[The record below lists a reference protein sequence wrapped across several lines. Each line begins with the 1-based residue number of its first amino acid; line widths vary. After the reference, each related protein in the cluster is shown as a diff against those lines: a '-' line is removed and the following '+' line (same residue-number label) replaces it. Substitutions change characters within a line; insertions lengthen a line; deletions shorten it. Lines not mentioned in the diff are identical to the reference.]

1 MLNQLVNT
9 IIGASVIARE
19 RIEDEL
25 KVLESKGKINKSDV
39 NNLIKSLEK
48 KGKKENKKVKKQI
61 RLMIKEIINELGL
74 ATKEDLKNLENK
86 LKEVK

>member
-1 MLNQLVNT
+1 MLDQLVNT